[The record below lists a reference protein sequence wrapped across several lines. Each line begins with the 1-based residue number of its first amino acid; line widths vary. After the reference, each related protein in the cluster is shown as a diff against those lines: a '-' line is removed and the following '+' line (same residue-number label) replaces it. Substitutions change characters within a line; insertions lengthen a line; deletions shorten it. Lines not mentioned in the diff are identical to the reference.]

1 MAGSKGIPGLAVA
14 MATAGGF
21 LVYVGVRNV
30 PLAEGLRAMAKGKV
44 PEARPKKVVEL
55 PAEYTKRTWT
65 PGKDV
70 QGLNPG
76 GPTIGGGR
84 VRGAQI
90 VGAAMQYK
98 GEPYFW
104 GGHTPTKYGGKGM
117 DCSGF
122 VTWVLHHDLGINLPN
137 NTHTH
142 TTQFINWNEGSVT
155 VSFSAMQPGDLVC
168 WQQHIG
174 IAISNTDMIHAPT
187 AGDVIK
193 IGRVWTSPEKPVI
206 RRVK

>member
-30 PLAEGLRAMAKGKV
+30 PFADGLRAMAKGKV

-55 PAEYTKRTWT
+55 PAQYTTKRSYT

-70 QGLNPG
+70 SPLNPVG
-76 GPTIGGGR
+76 SGAG
-84 VRGAQI
+84 RGAQI
-90 VGAAMQYK
+90 VQAAMAYK
-98 GEPYFW
+98 GEPYYW

-117 DCSGF
+117 DCSGY
-122 VTWVLHHDLGINLPN
+122 VTWVLHHDLGIGLPS
-137 NTHTH
+137 NTHTV

-155 VSFSAMQPGDLVC
+155 VSYSAMQPGDLVC

-174 IAISNTDMIHAPT
+174 IAIGNGEMIHSPT
-187 AGDVIK
+187 SGDVIK
-193 IGRVWTSPEKPVI
+193 IAKIWTSPEKPVI